1 MRRLTSSPKPSA
13 RVFFEVGAHQAHGFL
28 LVTQEERHLAALYDR
43 DLELADLVAL
53 GQVGVKVV
61 LAGKNAHWRNVGA
74 EGQSQF
80 DSASNSLS
88 VHHGQRAGQRQV
100 YGAGLRV
107 GFGAEG
113 RGGAAEDLALR
124 GKLGV
129 GFEADDNF
137 VAVDQFA
144 GHVTVPRV
152 GGGGNRWPVAGGGLR
167 SAGGLRQSSCR

>member
-1 MRRLTSSPKPSA
+1 VQRLA
-13 RVFFEVGAHQAHGFL
+13 RVFFEVGTHQAHGFL
-28 LVTQEERHLAALYDR
+28 LVAQEELDLAALHHR
-43 DLELADLVAL
+43 NFKLADLVAL
-53 GQVGVKVV
+53 GQVGVEIVF
-61 LAGKNAHWRNVGA
+61 AGENAHGRNVGA

-129 GFEADDNF
+129 GFEADDDL
-137 VAVDQFA
+137 VAA
-144 GHVTVPRV
+144 Y
-152 GGGGNRWPVAGGGLR
+152 
-167 SAGGLRQSSCR
+167 